1 MKSFQRR
8 WVVGVVGV
16 VVAAVAVF
24 AVWQFRHDQRQYR
37 HDQQADCEK
46 VHVLDSYNRWF
57 QDGVARASEDGK
69 PTSID
74 GYREW
79 SAELHRFADD
89 IGDAQLKPKAESVAD
104 LADRYVKDVMRLQP
118 ELPAATDAW
127 PSSSPV
133 WHEASRIGHGFNDA
147 IFDLTE
153 SCPIS

>member
-8 WVVGVVGV
+8 WVVGAVVAV
-16 VVAAVAVF
+16 AAAVAVF
-24 AVWQFRHDQRQYR
+24 VIGQVRQDQRQFRHDQQS
-37 HDQQADCEK
+37 DCEK

-57 QDGVARASEDGK
+57 QDGVARASDDGK
-69 PTSID
+69 PTID

-79 SAELHRFADD
+79 AAELHRYADA
-89 IGDAQLKPKAESVAD
+89 IGDAQLKAKAESVAD
-104 LADRYVKDVMRLQP
+104 LADRYVTNVIRLQP

-147 IFDLTE
+147 MFDLTQ